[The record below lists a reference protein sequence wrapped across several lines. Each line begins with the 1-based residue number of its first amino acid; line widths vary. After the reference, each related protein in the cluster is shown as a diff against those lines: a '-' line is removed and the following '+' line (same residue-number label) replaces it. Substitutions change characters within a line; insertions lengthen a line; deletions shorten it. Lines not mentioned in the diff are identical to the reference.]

1 VGPSKMNREEILQG
15 AAEPPPGWSPAA
27 FSAPS
32 IAAGSWL
39 PQQGPF
45 AGQAGPPRHTQNR
58 EHVRHSAP
66 NYGGDMDPHTSSST
80 LMRPTPPNQAPAST
94 FFASRNLPTARGS
107 LAARAIWAAGDAV
120 GHDGAVYRPSRGSY
134 REAGGPLQR
143 ERGRSTDKGGE
154 RGIIRTSRRA
164 ASLPRK
170 TLRFSS
176 PISRHQSSPASPPS
190 ERCHPALASTSHSIS
205 TLEVTQGQILSQSP
219 TDATRFWWHMYGG

>member
-1 VGPSKMNREEILQG
+1 MNREEILQG
-15 AAEPPPGWSPAA
+15 AAELPPGWSPAA
-27 FSAPS
+27 FSAPG

-45 AGQAGPPRHTQNR
+45 AGQAGPPPIHAEPGAVQALSTELWWRHGLFASWTPPGHTVPRTPTQ
-58 EHVRHSAP
+58 VSP
-66 NYGGDMDPHTSSST
+66 LKSQQ
-80 LMRPTPPNQAPAST
+80 LMRPTLPNQAPAST

-134 REAGGPLQR
+134 RAAGGALQR

-154 RGIIRTSRRA
+154 RGIIRNPGTSRRA

-170 TLRFSS
+170 TLRFSN
-176 PISRHQSSPASPPS
+176 PISRQQTSSESPPAAPPF
-190 ERCHPALASTSHSIS
+190 ERCHPALASTSHSI
-205 TLEVTQGQILSQSP
+205 
-219 TDATRFWWHMYGG
+219 